1 MSNIESRTPVTT
13 TTYRPRLPVVTS
25 EDGKR
30 KIVLSLMDVYSCPD
44 RGVFPIDGDC
54 ARFLMCRRYKDQDR
68 IKGRVFRCPKGDQ
81 DNGIVQDWS
90 RL

>member
-1 MSNIESRTPVTT
+1 MSNIESRTPATT

-54 ARFLMCRRYKDQDR
+54 ARFLMCRRHKDQDR

-81 DNGIVQDWS
+81 DNAIVQAWS